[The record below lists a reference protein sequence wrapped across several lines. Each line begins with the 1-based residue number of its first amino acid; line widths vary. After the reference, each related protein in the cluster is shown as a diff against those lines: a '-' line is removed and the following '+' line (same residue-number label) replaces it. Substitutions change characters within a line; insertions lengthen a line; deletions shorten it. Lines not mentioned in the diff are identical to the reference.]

1 REPFQRSL
9 GQEHHTAS
17 SALDGYTGSITRD
30 LLEPPGREVRRFTAK
45 HAAIRLRLCQVPNAT
60 GQFCSSAWGVYRMG
74 HLSGTDFAGC
84 RAFQQASC
92 RPTALE

>member
-1 REPFQRSL
+1 MAFEVP
-9 GQEHHTAS
+9 
-17 SALDGYTGSITRD
+17 ALPYD
-30 LLEPPGREVRRFTAK
+30 F
-45 HAAIRLRLCQVPNAT
+45 AAIRLRLCQVPNAN